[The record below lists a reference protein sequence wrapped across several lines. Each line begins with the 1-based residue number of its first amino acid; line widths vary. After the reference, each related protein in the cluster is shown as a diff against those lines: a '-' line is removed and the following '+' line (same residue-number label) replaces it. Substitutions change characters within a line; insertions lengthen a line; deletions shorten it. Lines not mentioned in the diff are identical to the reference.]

1 MPHYISFGIGSL
13 EKVGLYDNIIEIKI
27 VGCPKNYEVIETE
40 KNVADNIKE
49 GIMSFLGI
57 LIFIL
62 LIISVAEMIYYGA
75 PTEDLFE
82 P

>member
-1 MPHYISFGIGSL
+1 
-13 EKVGLYDNIIEIKI
+13 
-27 VGCPKNYEVIETE
+27 
-40 KNVADNIKE
+40 
-49 GIMSFLGI
+49 MSFLGI